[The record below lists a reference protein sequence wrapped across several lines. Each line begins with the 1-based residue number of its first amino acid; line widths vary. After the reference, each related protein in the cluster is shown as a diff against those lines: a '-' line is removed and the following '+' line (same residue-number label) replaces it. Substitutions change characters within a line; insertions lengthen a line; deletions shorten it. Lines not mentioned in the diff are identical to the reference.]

1 MKDTCQKTVNS
12 HSLFSQTNLK
22 TGAFLHN
29 PEAVSR
35 GPKFVRVNKTAFIVF
50 VLENE

>member
-1 MKDTCQKTVNS
+1 MKDTCQKTFIS
-12 HSLFSQTNLK
+12 DSLFSQTNLK

-29 PEAVSR
+29 PEAVSC
-35 GPKFVRVNKTAFIVF
+35 GPKFLRVNKTAFIVF